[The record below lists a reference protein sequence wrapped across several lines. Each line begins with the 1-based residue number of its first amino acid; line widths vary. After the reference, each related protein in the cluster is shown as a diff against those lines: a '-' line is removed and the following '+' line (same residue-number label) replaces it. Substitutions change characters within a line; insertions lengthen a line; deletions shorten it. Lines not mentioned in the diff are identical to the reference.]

1 MDAAIEQAATMLD
14 DSSSCTDE
22 LLESVLRTTGPGVAQ
37 DIDDLCTA
45 TVACTQETTG
55 TSIIVFDWGKITWDD
70 ISCTEQEET
79 IINKDD
85 RTRLKT
91 MLGLSPRKITTA
103 NLRAVCAAM
112 HVDGWSRK
120 TKYQMCELRSNSY
133 LIMSNMVHLDN
144 WRG

>member
-22 LLESVLRTTGPGVAQ
+22 LLESVLRTTGPGVVQ

-55 TSIIVFDWGKITWDD
+55 TSIIALDWKKITWDD

-79 IINKDD
+79 IVNKDD
-85 RTRLKT
+85 KTRLKT

-120 TKYQMCELRSNSY
+120 SKYIMCENK
-133 LIMSNMVHLDN
+133 DQT
-144 WRG
+144 W